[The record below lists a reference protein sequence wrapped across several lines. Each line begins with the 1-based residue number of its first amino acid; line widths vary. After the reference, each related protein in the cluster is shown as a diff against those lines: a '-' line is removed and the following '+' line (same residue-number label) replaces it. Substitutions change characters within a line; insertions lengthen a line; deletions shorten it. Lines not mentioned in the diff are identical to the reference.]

1 MNSLRI
7 WKILTYQIG
16 IWIILRIVSFK
27 RFTQKEKKTNIYNML
42 IFIFRP
48 QRLAQGID
56 AHTSLYILWY
66 RGGHV
71 YTCIVRR
78 QKLRGEPLCIDCG
91 FRRQKLFKRVHVF
104 VQMITY
110 NIFNVFR
117 ATDVVNGKEFSLW
130 HAKITK
136 INELIIVS
144 QSINQI

>member
-1 MNSLRI
+1 MNRI

-16 IWIILRIVSFK
+16 IWINLRIVSFK
-27 RFTQKEKKTNIYNML
+27 RFTQKEKKYIYITRKGGML

-91 FRRQKLFKRVHVF
+91 FTRHKLFKRVHVF

-117 ATDVVNGKEFSLW
+117 ATDVVKMGKSLVYGTPKLQKW
-130 HAKITK
+130 ANHSFTID
-136 INELIIVS
+136 
-144 QSINQI
+144 

>member
-27 RFTQKEKKTNIYNML
+27 RFTQKEKKQIYITRKGGML

-110 NIFNVFR
+110 NILNVFR

-136 INELIIVS
+136 MS
-144 QSINQI
+144 